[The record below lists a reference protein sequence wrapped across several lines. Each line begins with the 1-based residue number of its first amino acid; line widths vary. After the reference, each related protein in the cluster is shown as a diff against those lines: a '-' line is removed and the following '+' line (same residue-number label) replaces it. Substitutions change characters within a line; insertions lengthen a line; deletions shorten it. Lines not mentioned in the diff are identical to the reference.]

1 MTLSFSMTQ
10 ASPETAATP
19 CAVVGVFTDGR
30 LTNAA
35 ERIDAASA
43 GAIQRLIRT
52 GDVSG
57 KLGSS
62 WLLHS
67 LTGIAAERVLLVG
80 LGEQA
85 KFDAAAFNRALGE
98 AGRALSNLPIASAT
112 CWLTEIDVVGRD
124 AAWIVRTAALAI
136 DHQAYRY
143 TATFK
148 PREKSAKA
156 ELASIAFVGEGAGPA
171 LQQAT
176 AMARGVRL
184 ARELGNLTPNIC
196 NPE

>member
-1 MTLSFSMTQ
+1 M
-10 ASPETAATP
+10 
-19 CAVVGVFTDGR
+19 
-30 LTNAA
+30 
-35 ERIDAASA
+35 
-43 GAIQRLIRT
+43 RLIRT

-156 ELASIAFVGEGAGPA
+156 ELASIAFVGEGRWRAA
-171 LQQAT
+171 L
-176 AMARGVRL
+176 RVRL
-184 ARELGNLTPNIC
+184 FALGRAHRIGVGR
-196 NPE
+196 